1 MRKHLKKYFIP
12 HEENDYKPHFLQ
24 EASVAVTALIVVALF
39 LASFIH
45 VALIVSDKDFLAAIL
60 PGVLVDLTNEER
72 QDNNLGYLQRNPLL
86 DLAAQ
91 QKARHMAENS
101 YFAHNSPDGL
111 TPWYWFYQTGYQ
123 FQAAGENLA
132 VNFSDS
138 DQVVRAWMESPGH
151 RANILNGGF
160 TEIGMAMAEGEYNG
174 KRTIFVVQLFGTP
187 MAEAS
192 VSTAPTNDS
201 VAGTQATSP
210 DEEIT
215 GEDPEEI
222 VVESQGPIAETEPE
236 EDTVARAD
244 IQTLEVTDIIEQND
258 SLYIAVRDPNVSED
272 SGAVRQPA
280 QAGDAGVPAPEET
293 EDEIATT
300 SEEGTS
306 TDPVLA
312 TVGNEEPPQYSGM
325 FARLASRPQLV
336 LNSLYLLIGLLIIVS
351 LVLSIGIE
359 FKHHHPMG
367 VAYGAFLLL
376 LIGGLTY
383 LNQAVLFSSLIIV

>member
-1 MRKHLKKYFIP
+1 MRKKLKKYFIP
-12 HEENDYKPHFLQ
+12 HEGNDYKPHFLQ

-72 QDNNLGYLQRNPLL
+72 QDNNVGYLQRNPLL

-91 QKARHMAENS
+91 QKARHMAENG

-111 TPWYWFYQTGYQ
+111 TPWHWFYQTGYQ

-138 DQVVRAWMESPGH
+138 DQVVEAWMESPGH

-187 MAEAS
+187 MAQA
-192 VSTAPTNDS
+192 STAPTNDS
-201 VAGTQATSP
+201 VAGTQAMSP
-210 DEEIT
+210 DEEVA
-215 GEDPEEI
+215 GEDSEEI
-222 VVESQGPIAETEPE
+222 VVESQGPIAETSPA

-258 SLYIAVRDPNVSED
+258 SLYIAVRDPNAISSEQAD
-272 SGAVRQPA
+272 SDPDQ
-280 QAGDAGVPAPEET
+280 VPTEA
-293 EDEIATT
+293 EDEIAT
-300 SEEGTS
+300 SSDEGTS

-325 FARLASRPQLV
+325 FARMASRPQLV

-351 LVLSIGIE
+351 LILSIGIE
-359 FKHHHPMG
+359 FKQHHPMG
-367 VAYGAFLLL
+367 VAYGFFLLA
-376 LIGGLTY
+376 LIGGLAY
-383 LNQAVLFSSLIIV
+383 LNQAVLFSNLLIA